1 MNMIIGI
8 AGPTASGKTTA
19 AKLLEKER
27 FAIRIRY
34 SQILSEMAK
43 ERGLDPEDK
52 ATLQQLFVE
61 ERAQRGESF
70 LADELINR
78 VVLLR
83 PELLVVEGNRRLVDI
98 EGLKKLSASRNEPL
112 KIIFIDAPQESR
124 RLRYNHRMKDRGEE
138 EVSEEAFKEL
148 ENNPAEDELG
158 QVREIAKQ
166 EGLYIDTENISVDE
180 TMKLI
185 YQAIG

>member
-1 MNMIIGI
+1 MIIGI
-8 AGPTASGKTTA
+8 AGPTASGKTTV

-61 ERAQRGESF
+61 ERTTKGESF
-70 LADELINR
+70 LADELIHR
-78 VVLLR
+78 VSLLR
-83 PELLVVEGNRRLVDI
+83 PEILVVEGNRRLVDI
-98 EGLKKLSASRNEPL
+98 EGLKRLATSRKEPL
-112 KIIFIDAPQESR
+112 KLIYIDAPQEVR
-124 RLRYNHRMKDRGEE
+124 FTRYNSRMRNRD
-138 EVSEEAFKEL
+138 EAEITLEDFKVL
-148 ENNPAEDELG
+148 ENNPAEDELS
-158 QVREIAKQ
+158 QVREIAKR
-166 EGLYIDTENISVDE
+166 EGLYLNTENISIDE
-180 TMKLI
+180 TMKQV

>member
-1 MNMIIGI
+1 MDMIIGI

-43 ERGLDPEDK
+43 ERDLDPDDK
-52 ATLQQLFVE
+52 ATLQKLFVE
-61 ERAQRGESF
+61 EREQRGESF

-78 VVLLR
+78 VELLR
-83 PELLVVEGNRRLVDI
+83 PDLLVVEGNRRLVDI
-98 EGLKKLSASRNEPL
+98 EGLKKLSATRNEPL
-112 KIIFIDAPQESR
+112 KLIYIDAPQEIR
-124 RLRYNHRMKDRGEE
+124 LVRYNQRLRDRGK
-138 EVSEEAFKEL
+138 A
-148 ENNPAEDELG
+148 
-158 QVREIAKQ
+158 

-180 TMKLI
+180 TMRLI
-185 YQAIG
+185 YEAIR